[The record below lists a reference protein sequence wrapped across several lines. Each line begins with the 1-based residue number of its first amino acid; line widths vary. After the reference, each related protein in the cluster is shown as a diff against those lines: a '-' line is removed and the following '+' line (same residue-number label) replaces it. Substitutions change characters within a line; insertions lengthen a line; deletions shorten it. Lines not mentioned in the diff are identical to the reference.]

1 MAYTINLTNGT
12 TFATI
17 TDGTVNTASS
27 MTLIGKNYAGYGQFL
42 DDNFIHLLENSA
54 NSTAPAAPLT
64 GQLWWDSTNTL
75 LKVYAGG
82 VAGWKGLGGAT
93 ASSSQP
99 SPSIIGDLWYDT
111 VNQQLKVCSVAGA
124 PGTFIVVGPAYSS
137 AQGVSGAVPV
147 TISDGS
153 TGYIVTG
160 LYANNN
166 LVGIISGAT
175 DFVPAGNS
183 SGYAAEFPKIYKGF
197 TVWNSGNASGNVS
210 NPGNITLAVA
220 GSVIET
226 VASTGVFVTGI
237 ISASGNVIG
246 SNVFTTGQV
255 SATGNIIG
263 ANFIGNV
270 IPPAGGAVSTTGN
283 ITGGNILTSGL
294 VSATGNATGGN
305 LRTAGLITAT
315 GNITGGNILTSGLA
329 SVTGN
334 IQGGNLRTAG
344 LISATGNITGGN
356 ILYGSGIVSGTGN
369 ISGGYIFGNGSQLTG
384 VSAAV
389 SVTKF
394 QNGTSEGNAG
404 SSGGNIN
411 FNVGGTSNVM
421 VLATTGAIVTG
432 LSTPSIE
439 HTGSNAVG
447 NIGSSSN
454 YFNRL
459 FVTGISY
466 GSGTVSG
473 TGNITGGNILTGGLV
488 SATGNIIGA
497 NFIGNVIPP
506 AGGAVS
512 TTGNITGGNIL
523 TSGLVSATGNIIGA
537 NFIGNVIPPAGGAV
551 STTGNITGG
560 NILTSGLVSATGNII
575 GNVLSISSIEHTGSN
590 AVGNIGSS
598 SNYFNRLFATA
609 TTALYADVAERFA
622 ADEEL
627 APGTVV
633 ELGGTAE
640 ITRSQQDLSENVFG
654 VISTRA
660 AYLMNGGAGED
671 HTHPPVAMTGRV
683 PVQVIGVVRKGD
695 RLVSAG
701 SGVARAAQP
710 GEATAFN
717 VIGRALVDKPT
728 AESGTI
734 EAIVTIK

>member
-54 NSTAPAAPLT
+54 NTTAPAAPLT

-82 VAGWKGLGGAT
+82 AAGWKALGVTT

-137 AQGVSGAVPV
+137 SQGTSGAVPI

-183 SGYAAEFPKIYKGF
+183 SGYATAFPTIYKGF
-197 TVWNSGNASGNVS
+197 TVWNTGNASGNIS

-226 VASTGVFVTGI
+226 VASTGVFVTGLVT
-237 ISASGNVIG
+237 ASGNVIG
-246 SNVFTTGQV
+246 GNLRTAGLITATGNVIGGNVLTGGLITATGNVDAGNLRTAGLITATGNITSGNVLTAGQV
-255 SATGNIIG
+255 SATGNVTG

-283 ITGGNILTSGL
+283 ITGGNIIFGSG
-294 VSATGNATGGN
+294 VVTG
-305 LRTAGLITAT
+305 T
-315 GNITGGNILTSGLA
+315 GNIIGGN
-329 SVTGN
+329 V
-334 IQGGNLRTAG
+334 
-344 LISATGNITGGN
+344 
-356 ILYGSGIVSGTGN
+356 LYGSGIVSGVGN
-369 ISGGYIFGNGSQLTG
+369 VYSGYIFGNGSQLTG

-394 QNGTSEGNAG
+394 QNGTTEGNAG

-411 FNVGGTSNVM
+411 FNIGGTSNVM
-421 VLATTGAIVTG
+421 VVATTGIVVTG
-432 LSTPSIE
+432 VSTPSIE
-439 HTGSNAVG
+439 HTGTNAVG
-447 NIGSSSN
+447 NIGSTSS
-454 YFNRL
+454 
-459 FVTGISY
+459 
-466 GSGTVSG
+466 
-473 TGNITGGNILTGGLV
+473 
-488 SATGNIIGA
+488 
-497 NFIGNVIPP
+497 
-506 AGGAVS
+506 
-512 TTGNITGGNIL
+512 
-523 TSGLVSATGNIIGA
+523 
-537 NFIGNVIPPAGGAV
+537 
-551 STTGNITGG
+551 
-560 NILTSGLVSATGNII
+560 
-575 GNVLSISSIEHTGSN
+575 
-590 AVGNIGSS
+590 
-598 SNYFNRLFATA
+598 YFNRLFATA

-640 ITRSQQDLSENVFG
+640 ITRSKQDLSENVFG

-671 HTHPPVAMTGRV
+671 DTHPPVAMTGRV

-701 SGVARAAQP
+701 SGTARAAQP

-717 VIGRALVDKPT
+717 VIGRALVDKLTPGP
-728 AESGTI
+728 GTI

>member
-54 NSTAPAAPLT
+54 NTTAPPAPLT

-82 VAGWKGLGGAT
+82 VAGFKVLGVTT

-137 AQGVSGAVPV
+137 AQGTSGAVPI

-183 SGYAAEFPKIYKGF
+183 SGYAAAFPKIYKGF

-210 NPGNITLAVA
+210 NPGNITMAVA

-283 ITGGNILTSGL
+283 ITGGNLITSGFM
-294 VSATGNATGGN
+294 SAAGNAIGGNLITSGFMSAAGNATGGN

-315 GNITGGNILTSGLA
+315 GNITGGNILFGSGVV
-329 SVTGN
+329 SGTGN
-334 IQGGNLRTAG
+334 I
-344 LISATGNITGGN
+344 IGGN

-369 ISGGYIFGNGSQLTG
+369 ITGGYIFGNGSQLTG

-421 VLATTGAIVTG
+421 VLSTGGAVVTG

-439 HTGSNAVG
+439 HTGTNAVG
-447 NIGSSSN
+447 NIGSSS
-454 YFNRL
+454 
-459 FVTGISY
+459 S
-466 GSGTVSG
+466 
-473 TGNITGGNILTGGLV
+473 
-488 SATGNIIGA
+488 
-497 NFIGNVIPP
+497 
-506 AGGAVS
+506 
-512 TTGNITGGNIL
+512 
-523 TSGLVSATGNIIGA
+523 
-537 NFIGNVIPPAGGAV
+537 
-551 STTGNITGG
+551 
-560 NILTSGLVSATGNII
+560 
-575 GNVLSISSIEHTGSN
+575 
-590 AVGNIGSS
+590 
-598 SNYFNRLFATA
+598 YFNRLFATA

-633 ELGGTAE
+633 ELGGAAE
-640 ITRSQQDLSENVFG
+640 ITKSQQDLSENVFG
-654 VISTRA
+654 VISTNA

-671 HTHPPVAMTGRV
+671 NTHPPVAMTGRV

-728 AESGTI
+728 AEPGTI

>member
-1 MAYTINLTNGT
+1 
-12 TFATI
+12 
-17 TDGTVNTASS
+17 

-54 NSTAPAAPLT
+54 NTTAPTAPLT
-64 GQLWWDSTNTL
+64 GQLLWDSTNTL
-75 LKVYAGG
+75 LKIYSGTAWKSLG
-82 VAGWKGLGGAT
+82 VTT

-111 VNQQLKVCSVAGA
+111 VNQQLKVCSVAGS

-137 AQGVSGAVPV
+137 AQGTSGAVPI

-183 SGYAAEFPKIYKGF
+183 SGYATAFPKIYKGF
-197 TVWNSGNASGNVS
+197 TVWNTGNASGNIS

-226 VASTGVFVTGI
+226 VASTGSYITGLI
-237 ISASGNVIG
+237 TASGNVIG
-246 SNVFTTGQV
+246 ANIFTAGAV
-255 SATGNIIG
+255 SAGGNVTGL
-263 ANFIGNV
+263 NFIGNV

-294 VSATGNATGGN
+294 ISATGNTTAGNLITAGLLTVTGNVQAGN

-315 GNITGGNILTSGLA
+315 GNVDAGNI
-329 SVTGN
+329 
-334 IQGGNLRTAG
+334 RTAG

-356 ILYGSGIVSGTGN
+356 VLYGSGLVSGTGN
-369 ISGGYIFGNGSQLTG
+369 VHSGYIFGNGSQLTG

-394 QNGTSEGNAG
+394 QNGTTEGNAG

-411 FNVGGTSNVM
+411 FNIGGTSNV
-421 VLATTGAIVTG
+421 VVITTTGAVVSG
-432 LSTPSIE
+432 LSTPSID
-439 HTGSNAVG
+439 HTGTNAVG
-447 NIGSSSN
+447 NIGSSS
-454 YFNRL
+454 
-459 FVTGISY
+459 S
-466 GSGTVSG
+466 
-473 TGNITGGNILTGGLV
+473 
-488 SATGNIIGA
+488 
-497 NFIGNVIPP
+497 
-506 AGGAVS
+506 
-512 TTGNITGGNIL
+512 
-523 TSGLVSATGNIIGA
+523 
-537 NFIGNVIPPAGGAV
+537 
-551 STTGNITGG
+551 
-560 NILTSGLVSATGNII
+560 
-575 GNVLSISSIEHTGSN
+575 
-590 AVGNIGSS
+590 
-598 SNYFNRLFATA
+598 YFNRLFATA

-627 APGTVV
+627 AAGTVV
-633 ELGGTAE
+633 ELGGVAE

-671 HTHPPVAMTGRV
+671 NTHPPVAMTGRV

-701 SGVARAAQP
+701 SGMARAAQP

-717 VIGRALVDKPT
+717 VIGRALVDKLTPGP
-728 AESGTI
+728 GTI